1 MSYAF
6 FNKFFIAGIPSLHLA
21 SIILSKVPHTQPFF
35 FSQQAD
41 STGYDE
47 VLHESN
53 KDIKELTAKQDDPWG
68 QVSTFDI
75 IIHPHLS
82 PPPSRGRKF
91 VAHSHPQPSPKGEGK
106 TEIAS
111 LVLAMTS
118 KDSQA
123 SLSTT
128 TLLSPTILYSLC
140 NR

>member
-82 PPPSRGRKF
+82 PPPSRGRK
-91 VAHSHPQPSPKGEGK
+91 SGRDSLDSPSPCSSPLKGE
-106 TEIAS
+106 E
-111 LVLAMTS
+111 VRY
-118 KDSQA
+118 
-123 SLSTT
+123 SLSPPA
-128 TLLSPTILYSLC
+128 LAQRRGK
-140 NR
+140 NRDCFACARNDKQR